1 MQNSHLTLRLPA
13 ALARLLARWAAA
25 HGVPKSQVA
34 REAVARYLAGPAAG
48 AAPAPGI
55 AASELARR
63 WSKLPELSPEETDG
77 LAADIAA
84 GRAALPLATPPW
96 E

>member
-1 MQNSHLTLRLPA
+1 MKDSHLTLRIPA
-13 ALARLLARWAAA
+13 ALARALGRWAST

-34 REAVARYLAGPAAG
+34 REAVARYLAGFSG
-48 AAPAPGI
+48 EPAPPGLT
-55 AASELARR
+55 ALDLARD
-63 WSKLPELSPEETDG
+63 WAMLPRLLPDEVDE

-84 GRAALPLATPPW
+84 GRGVLPPVVTPW